1 VQTPSQDDVDV
12 ALDGTSR
19 RRFLTYVLAT
29 PTLAVAAPW
38 LLPDEASAAGLPGEA
53 IPSGPAFPDL
63 YDLGDFLIDAQKP
76 TESQMVVLTVAKNGL
91 VTCQVP
97 REEVGQG
104 ITTSLAMI
112 VADEM
117 DVPLDHV
124 TVTLA
129 PARPELMWAQITGGS
144 NTIRSMFE
152 PLRTAAARAKGQ
164 LLAAAS
170 ELLDVP
176 ASKLQVLN
184 GEVVGAGHHV
194 PIGEL
199 AERAARPGLQPAA
212 VPLKAVADLKYVG
225 RPHNRKD
232 ARLMVTGAFKYTN
245 DHEPVA
251 GILRAMVRRPPTL
264 NGTVKRILN
273 EAKIRKMP
281 GIKGLY
287 VIPTG
292 VAVVAETFGQAL
304 DGKEALEV
312 EWNPGTVDEFDNKR
326 IKSSLRAVRTP
337 LSPAP
342 PGATVVEGDFDFA
355 FVNHAPLETNTAIAD
370 IKADH
375 GTVWSAMKMPII
387 AAQTIESDLGLP
399 SGSITAHVMQS
410 GGSFGRRLFFDGALE
425 AARISKAAGKPV
437 KVMMTRV
444 DDMRHGRA
452 RPASVHA
459 VRATVAGGDVVAW
472 EHHTAFCETDWRH
485 GLGEM
490 LSAGGT
496 NYGDP
501 PGVPVSFG
509 GDWTFSQSVFNLTV
523 KSPYDFGPTTHELNE
538 TSEQFHTA
546 AFRSVY
552 SPNTRGTD
560 EIIVDEVAAL
570 LKQDPVAFRIA
581 HLKDPRYVAVLK
593 KVAELGDWGK
603 KLPKGV
609 AQGVGFHAEY
619 KSITACLVEIDA
631 RKKTRPRVTRAAIV
645 ADYGIPINPRGGEA
659 QLMGGLCDGIST
671 ALRAGLHFDKGL
683 ALEGSY
689 SQFHYARQKDYPRD
703 VKIHIMPANQS
714 EPGGGGELGVAAAF
728 AAVANAYARATG
740 TKVRSFPL
748 IFPVDFTPFTKGTG
762 STRVQPR

>member
-1 VQTPSQDDVDV
+1 MTAELTPVTPESE
-12 ALDGTSR
+12 GTSR
-19 RRFLTYVLAT
+19 RRFLTYVLAA
-29 PTLAVAAPW
+29 PTLAVATTW
-38 LLPDEASAAGLPGEA
+38 LGQDASADGLPVV
-53 IPSGPAFPDL
+53 PSNPEMAED
-63 YDLGDFLIDAQKP
+63 YDLGDFLIQAQKP
-76 TESQMVVLTVAKNGL
+76 TESQMVVLTVAKDGR

-104 ITTSLAMI
+104 ITTALAMI

-117 DVPLDHV
+117 DVPLEHV

-129 PARPELMWAQITGGS
+129 PARPELVFAQITGGS
-144 NTIRSMFE
+144 NTIRSMYQ
-152 PLRTAAARAKGQ
+152 PLRTAAAGAKGA
-164 LLAAAS
+164 LLAAAAE
-170 ELLDVP
+170 ELGVP
-176 ASKLQVLN
+176 ADRLQLRN
-184 GEVVGAGHHV
+184 GVVVGGGRVV

-199 AERAARPGLQPAA
+199 SEAAARPGLRP
-212 VPLKAVADLKYVG
+212 VPVQLKAAADLKYVG
-225 RPHNRKD
+225 RPQNRKD
-232 ARLMVTGAFKYTN
+232 AHLMVTGAFKYTN
-245 DHEPVA
+245 DLEPVP

-264 NGTVKRILN
+264 NGTVKRIVN
-273 EAKIRKMP
+273 AAAVRKMP

-304 DGKEALEV
+304 DGKEALVV
-312 EWNPGTVDEFDNKR
+312 EWNAGTVDDFDNKR
-326 IKSSLRAVRTP
+326 VKESLEAVRTP

-342 PGATVVEGDFDFA
+342 PGATVVEGEFDFA
-355 FVNHAPLETNTAIAD
+355 FVSHAPMETNTAIAD
-370 IKADH
+370 IKAD
-375 GTVWSAMKMPII
+375 GGQVWAGMKTPIV
-387 AAQTIESDLGLP
+387 AVQTIEDDLGLP
-399 SGSITAHVMQS
+399 RGSVTAHVVQG

-452 RPASVHA
+452 RPASSHA
-459 VRATVAGGDVVAW
+459 VRATVAGGQVVAW
-472 EHHTAFCETDWRH
+472 EHRAAFVETDWRH
-485 GLGEM
+485 GLGEIIT
-490 LSAGGT
+490 ATGT
-496 NYGDP
+496 GYGDP
-501 PGVPVSFG
+501 PGVPVSVG
-509 GDWTFSQSVFNLTV
+509 GDFTFSQSVFNLTV
-523 KSPYDFGPTTHELNE
+523 KSPYNFGPTTHELNE
-538 TSEQFHTA
+538 TPDQFHTA

-552 SPNTRGTD
+552 SPNTRGAD

-581 HLKDPRYVAVLK
+581 HFRDPRYTAVLK
-593 KVAELGDWGK
+593 KCAELGHWGK

-609 AQGVGFHAEY
+609 AQGIAFHAEY

-631 RKKTRPRVTRAAIV
+631 RNPRKPRVTKAAIV
-645 ADYGIPINPRGGEA
+645 ADYGIPINPRGAES
-659 QLMGGLCDGIST
+659 QLLGGLADGIST
-671 ALRAGLHFDKGL
+671 ALRAGLHIDKGL

-740 TKVRSFPL
+740 KKVRSFPL
-748 IFPVDFTPFTKGTG
+748 IFPVDFKPFPKGTG